1 MADGVTGENLENAVL
16 PVEME
21 QKNARV
27 PAPVPLRLV
36 VALIVQ
42 DPAQIQNLVKMALA
56 LVSVLHDN
64 IKNAA
69 EVTKRSIQRN
79 VVSNQP

>member
-1 MADGVTGENLENAVL
+1 MTGGNLENAVL

-36 VALIVQ
+36 EAPIAQ
-42 DPAQIQNLVKMALA
+42 DPAQIQHLVIMART
-56 LVSVLHDN
+56 LVSDYLAMRPVALEGERSN
-64 IKNAA
+64 CFSITQL
-69 EVTKRSIQRN
+69 VGQKRQ
-79 VVSNQP
+79 